1 MTDSPLANSYK
12 TKNEL
17 VYDYLRMNILKKHF
31 KPGDKLTIREIS
43 RSLNVSDIPVREAI
57 KKLETQGLL
66 HVIPHVGAHV
76 ASIDRREMEEIYI
89 IRSTLEAL
97 ATQLACPYLKKDDF
111 QRLEKILE
119 KYEEAVARGRHE
131 PLGGLNK
138 QFHLEIYKCSPYTSL
153 YKMIS
158 DIWERSLMIRHAYL
172 LPPSL
177 REQSMKEH
185 RLILEDL
192 KKGNGNRAAEIV
204 RKQKIA
210 SWNAISKFMEEET
223 RFEEARGGNHSKTVR
238 SERNHRVSGK

>member
-1 MTDSPLANSYK
+1 MADSPLANSYK

-31 KPGDKLTIREIS
+31 KPGDKITIREIS
-43 RSLNVSDIPVREAI
+43 KNLNVSDIPVREAI
-57 KKLETQGLL
+57 KKLESEGLL

-76 ASIDRREMEEIYI
+76 ATMNRRELEEIYI

-97 ATQLACPYLKKDDF
+97 ATQLACPYLKPEDF
-111 QRLEKILE
+111 ERLEKILE
-119 KYEEAVARGRHE
+119 KYEEAFAKGRQE
-131 PLGGLNK
+131 PLGELNK

-153 YKMIS
+153 YKMIT
-158 DIWERSLMIRHAYL
+158 DIWQRSLMIRHAYL

-185 RLILEDL
+185 RLILQAL
-192 KKGNGNRAAEIV
+192 KEGNGKKAGEIV

-210 SWNAISKFMEEET
+210 SWSAISKFMEE
-223 RFEEARGGNHSKTVR
+223 
-238 SERNHRVSGK
+238 